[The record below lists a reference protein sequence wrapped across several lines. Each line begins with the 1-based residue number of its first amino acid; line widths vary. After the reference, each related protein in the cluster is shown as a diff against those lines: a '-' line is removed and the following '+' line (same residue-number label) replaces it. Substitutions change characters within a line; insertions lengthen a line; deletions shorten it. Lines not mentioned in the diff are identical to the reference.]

1 MVSTIDTNDQEE
13 QKKIWNVSTR
23 VARCFLFKPKIPIW
37 VNLGGPYVPR
47 VENVDTIHSH
57 LEYFTDIWDILGPFG
72 TFYSHWVHFPGFG
85 ILCQEKSGNPGL
97 GRKNVVAS
105 WERSI

>member
-37 VNLGGPYVPR
+37 VNLGGPYIPR
-47 VENVDTIHSH
+47 VENVDTMHSH
-57 LEYFTDIWDILGPFG
+57 
-72 TFYSHWVHFPGFG
+72 
-85 ILCQEKSGNPGL
+85 
-97 GRKNVVAS
+97 
-105 WERSI
+105 